1 MIMPERTK
9 LVRVLLFALYFV
21 IAFVTFL
28 VVLFPFDRIKTRLE
42 NEVRAGTQMEL
53 NIARISPRFLNR
65 FVLSDVVLSDQTGR
79 VLFESPTISTHV
91 SLFNFLRGV
100 TAITMKARAYGG
112 DLTVKTEQGTKRRFV
127 AFNADG
133 LDISSYSLLKNL
145 GIKLSGRLGG
155 SYEATGDAG
164 KGRLMIKNLASRELK
179 IMGFSVPDLDFDQ
192 VWIEGDVKG
201 DRFIIKKFEFDG
213 KELKVKISGDLVMRE
228 RGTLNLAV
236 KFRPSERLATEQSG
250 LLSLLKNRDPEGYYL
265 LTLAGTLAEPMPRF

>member
-1 MIMPERTK
+1 MIDRTT
-9 LVRVLLFALYFV
+9 LIRRFSFALYFV

-42 NEVRAGTQMEL
+42 SEVRAGTQMEL

-79 VLFESPTISTHV
+79 VLFESPSISTHV
-91 SLFNFLRGV
+91 SLFNFLRGITAV
-100 TAITMKARAYGG
+100 TIKAHAYGG

-133 LDISSYSLLKNL
+133 LDIGSYALLKTL
-145 GIKLSGRLGG
+145 GLKLSGKLGG
-155 SYEATGDAG
+155 SYEMTGDAG
-164 KGRLMIKNLASRELK
+164 KGKFLLKGLASRELK
-179 IMGFSVPDLDFDQ
+179 IMGFPVPDLDFDQ
-192 VWIEGDVKG
+192 GWIEGDVKG

-213 KELKVKISGDLVMRE
+213 KELKVRISGDLVMRE

-236 KFRPSERLATEQSG
+236 KFKPSERLATEQAG

-265 LTLAGTLAEPMPRF
+265 LTLAGTVAEPMPRF